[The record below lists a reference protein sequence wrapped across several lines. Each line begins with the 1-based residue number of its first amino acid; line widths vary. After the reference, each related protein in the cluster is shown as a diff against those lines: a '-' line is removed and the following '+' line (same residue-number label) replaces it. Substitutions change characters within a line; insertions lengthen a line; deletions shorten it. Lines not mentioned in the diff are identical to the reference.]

1 MSGATDNGH
10 AVVLAAIA
18 AGRRAQARQ
27 YAMLREMLNR
37 LVTRDEFNDAI
48 TALSNALDA
57 IDADQ
62 EAVGAQHTAAL
73 TELLRRG
80 P

>member
-18 AGRRAQARQ
+18 ASRRAQARQ
-27 YAMLREMLNR
+27 YALLREIMTR

-48 TALSNALDA
+48 TSLSNALDA

-62 EAVGAQHTAAL
+62 EAVGAQHTQQLA
-73 TELLRRG
+73 ELLRRAS
-80 P
+80 